1 MQNTN
6 TPSKDCQSD
15 EVSSNL
21 VTLPPSLSF
30 YLPVYLDSLTI
41 NPFST
46 GVPSPVTMAKPL
58 LCYIGKKTLPT
69 KSSPNLSA
77 LLDIVSVKLALDLAH
92 TGVVSRLHNVKTV
105 DIVVYT

>member
-46 GVPSPVTMAKPL
+46 GLPSQVTMAKPL

-77 LLDIVSVKLALDLAH
+77 LLDIMSVKLALDLAH

-105 DIVVYT
+105 DIVVYM